1 MTMLINKQFMDEL
14 STQARTSPRLRSH
27 FSMHQSHQDLVQRVY
42 IGAQPGTYVRPH
54 AHMASHKWE
63 YISIVR
69 GAMDFLVFSPQGVLE
84 QRIPLRVAGE
94 ITAIEIA
101 PGTWHSLL
109 VQEADTIFFEVKQG
123 PFDALN
129 NADFADWAPEENSA
143 GVDRFMQS
151 LSGLS
156 VGTKITNI

>member
-1 MTMLINKQFMDEL
+1 MTMLINKQFMDKL

-27 FSMHQSHQDLVQRVY
+27 FCMHQSHQDLVQRVY
-42 IGAQPGTYVRPH
+42 IGAEPGTYVRPH

-63 YISIVR
+63 YISIAR
-69 GAMDFLVFSPQGVLE
+69 GAMDFLVFSPQGALE

-123 PFDALN
+123 PFDAAN
-129 NADFADWAPEENSA
+129 NADFADWAPEEDSA
-143 GVDRFMQS
+143 GVDIFMKS

-156 VGTKITNI
+156 VGAKINNI